1 MRGCGGGQSFLF
13 RKDIRNPLS
22 WKSHSLRKFP
32 CPSNL
37 ITFFISYLP
46 YPNLKIIPTLTLRY
60 ACLSDMLKVES
71 VSRSIVSD
79 SLQPHRL
86 QPATRLICP
95 WNIPGKNSAVGCR
108 FLLQGIFLTQRQNPG
123 LLHCRQILYC
133 VSHQIEYSPVANI
146 VKSLSHVR
154 LFETLW
160 TVAYQASPSMGFS
173 RQKYW
178 SGLPFPS
185 PGYLPDPG
193 IEPRSPTLE
202 ADAITSEP
210 PKANTYKI

>member
-37 ITFFISYLP
+37 ITFLISYLP

-79 SLQPHRL
+79 SLQPHGL
-86 QPATRLICP
+86 QPSRLLCP
-95 WNIPGKNSAVGCR
+95 QDSPGKNTGVGLH
-108 FLLQGIFLTQRQNPG
+108 FLLQGIFPTQGSNSG
-123 LLHCRQILYC
+123 LLHCRQILYHLSYQGSPY
-133 VSHQIEYSPVANI
+133 VLRWRKTRTTNLSFLVFFFSKYS
-146 VKSLSHVR
+146 
-154 LFETLW
+154 
-160 TVAYQASPSMGFS
+160 
-173 RQKYW
+173 
-178 SGLPFPS
+178 
-185 PGYLPDPG
+185 
-193 IEPRSPTLE
+193 
-202 ADAITSEP
+202 
-210 PKANTYKI
+210 